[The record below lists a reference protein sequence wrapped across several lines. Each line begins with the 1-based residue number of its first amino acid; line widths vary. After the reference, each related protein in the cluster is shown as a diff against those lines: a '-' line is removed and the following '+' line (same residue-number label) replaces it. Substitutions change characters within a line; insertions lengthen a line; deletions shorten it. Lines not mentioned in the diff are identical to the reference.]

1 MTRTLDAA
9 LGRYRHTLALHE
21 GTVASPAVDFRFA
34 EVSPISRAFAP
45 MVQQGRYDL
54 SEMAIATAL
63 QALAYDKPLVILPIA
78 VAARFQEAALLCRTD
93 SDMRGPADLAGR
105 RIGVRSYTQTTAMW
119 LRGILADDFG
129 IEPSQLRWTTFE
141 AAHVAEYAEPA
152 WVERAAADA
161 NLLDLLRDGT
171 LDAAIVGND
180 MPDDPAFRPLYPDAA
195 AAGRHFLAAH
205 GFMPVNHV
213 IAMRRDLAEA
223 EPELVAEIVR
233 LFAQS
238 RDAAAPDGPPAP
250 PIGPAAIAPSWQ
262 LAARYCLAQG
272 LLPRAVPLDELWG
285 AHSAA

>member
-1 MTRTLDAA
+1 MTRILDAA

-21 GTVASPAVDFRFA
+21 GRVASASVGFRVA

-45 MVQQGRYDL
+45 MVRQARFDL

-63 QALAYDKPLVILPIA
+63 QALAYDKPLTILPVA
-78 VAARFQEAALLCRTD
+78 VAARFQEAALLCRAD

-105 RIGVRSYTQTTAMW
+105 RIGVRAYTQTTAMW
-119 LRGILADDFG
+119 LRGILAEDFG

-141 AAHVAEYAEPA
+141 DAHVAEYTEPP

-180 MPDDPAFRPLYPDAA
+180 MAEDAAFRPLYPDPA
-195 AAGRHFLAAH
+195 AAGRHFLATH

-213 IAMRRDLAEA
+213 IVLRRELAEA
-223 EPELVAEIVR
+223 EPGLVAEIIR
-233 LFAQS
+233 LFEQS
-238 RDAAAPDGPPAP
+238 HDAAAPGGPPAP
-250 PIGPAAIAPSWQ
+250 PIGVAAIAPSWQ
-262 LAARYCLAQG
+262 LASRYSLAQG